1 MALRIGTTKALQ
13 IGFIGLLVTC
23 FAQVSFWIV
32 DQVRYTANVR
42 EVLTRSYER
51 EAAMAQE
58 LIDGRAMTTA
68 ELAERF
74 PHIAVSG
81 GVAEVAPAE
90 LSRLDEQRRRRLNQY
105 GWEGSFFLAV
115 LLAGIGVI
123 AAALRQRGALHKREE
138 NFVAAVSHEFKSPLA
153 SLRLSAETLARRA
166 PDAETTARLSARM
179 VGDVERLEAMVTN
192 ILDAASLSDGS
203 RRFEPGAVEL
213 SRTADRLV
221 ERVGCHASLRGV
233 RFRASVPADALV
245 RADRTAFEA
254 VLENLLRNALK
265 SVAANGGGEV
275 ALTAARD
282 GKDWRIEVADDGL
295 GFDPADRQRLFEK
308 FYRPGDEL
316 RRRTEG
322 SGLGLYIVERFV
334 REHGGR
340 VSAESRGP
348 GEGATFRVWWPAATE
363 ESA

>member
-32 DQVRYTANVR
+32 DQVRYTADVR
-42 EVLTRSYER
+42 EALTQSYER
-51 EAAMAQE
+51 EARMAQFLLDAGTPE
-58 LIDGRAMTTA
+58 SDV
-68 ELAERF
+68 EQRF
-74 PHIAVSG
+74 PHLEVTDGTAV
-81 GVAEVAPAE
+81 VAPDE
-90 LSRLDEQRRRRLNQY
+90 LSRLDRARRRRLNQY

-153 SLRLSAETLARRA
+153 SLRLSAETLARRT

-192 ILDAASLSDGS
+192 ILDASSLSDGT
-203 RRFEPGAVEL
+203 RRFEPGTVEL
-213 SRTADRLV
+213 ARAADRLV
-221 ERVGCHASLRGV
+221 DRVGCHASLRGV
-233 RFRASVPADALV
+233 RFEADVPPDALV
-245 RADRTAFEA
+245 RADSTALEA
-254 VLENLLRNALK
+254 VVENLLRNALK
-265 SVAANGGGEV
+265 SVAANGGGTV
-275 ALTAARD
+275 AMSAHRE
-282 GKDWRIEVADDGL
+282 GKHWRIDVTDDGL
-295 GFDPADRQRLFEK
+295 GFDPDDASKLFEK

-340 VSAESRGP
+340 VRAESRGP
-348 GEGATFRVWWPAATE
+348 GTGATFRVWWPAANE
-363 ESA
+363 VAS